1 MITEISS
8 SCDNRN
14 SYVRHSDT
22 HYVHL
27 YSSDEPMTLDQWK
40 SELDKLPIFGGGIKH
55 PQFPYSYDVTL
66 VDSAGSRVSADT
78 GTYAAVHCTEKYL
91 D

>member
-14 SYVRHSDT
+14 SYVRYSNT
-22 HYVHL
+22 HYDYL
-27 YSSDEPMTLDQWK
+27 YSSDEPMTLDQWE
-40 SELDKLPIFGGGIKH
+40 SELAKLPQFCGGIKC
-55 PQFPYSYDVTL
+55 PQFPYSYDVML
-66 VDSAGSRVSADT
+66 VDSTGNRVPADT
-78 GTYAAVHCTEKYL
+78 STYVAVHCTEEYL